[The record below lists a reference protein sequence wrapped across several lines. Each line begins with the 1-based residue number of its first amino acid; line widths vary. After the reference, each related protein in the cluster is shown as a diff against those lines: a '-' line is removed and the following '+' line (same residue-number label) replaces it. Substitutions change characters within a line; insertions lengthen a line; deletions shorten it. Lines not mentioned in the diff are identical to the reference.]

1 MLIIRTRVAPSE
13 IHGLGLF
20 TEEAL
25 VKDQVI
31 WDINPIIDHVI
42 TRPLLETLPSI
53 VQEFVHHFSW
63 QDEAGNFFISLD
75 NDRFM
80 NHSDNPNI
88 ENDHPRFCFA
98 LRDIKAGEEL
108 TCDYMKFGTAY
119 QKIWIQRESYGKGG
133 EKD

>member
-20 TEEAL
+20 TEEDL

-31 WDINPIIDHVI
+31 WEVNPLIDKTI
-42 TRPLLETLPSI
+42 EKQWLETLPL
-53 VQEFVHHFSW
+53 VAQEFVHHYAW
-63 QDEAGNFFISLD
+63 VEGHHYLVSLD

-80 NHSDNPNI
+80 NHSDDPNI
-88 ENDHPRFCFA
+88 ENDHDKFCFA
-98 LRDIKAGEEL
+98 LRDIEAGEEL
-108 TCDYMKFGTAY
+108 TCDYAKFGTAY
-119 QKIWIQRESYGKGG
+119 QKIWIHRGNYGEGG